1 MYFVVHKQ
9 PFLRYAIEDN
19 VFLFALV
26 TGFGIYL
33 SSRYTS
39 GIVPFSFPE
48 HHEKSTRAR
57 GKGDPILFTV
67 VQFFGGPPQDHDG
80 RLSKQSLQGNL
91 PGVHFYT
98 QGSGG

>member
-1 MYFVVHKQ
+1 MMCVGVGCILLFINSRFSAIV
-9 PFLRYAIEDN
+9 IEDN

-39 GIVPFSFPE
+39 GSVPFSFPE

-67 VQFFGGPPQDHDG
+67 AQFFGGAP
-80 RLSKQSLQGNL
+80 
-91 PGVHFYT
+91 F
-98 QGSGG
+98 